1 MDIHNSF
8 DGRNSFWVYYRERGE
23 TIKTNLT
30 EEQRK
35 AIRPEIFKLISVFER
50 PENQNLEFGTR
61 QLKKWI
67 MEYNP
72 QLPKDHLDYM
82 ARRIMANLKINKL
95 KREDPEKYAEYLKRK
110 IEYNKT
116 HPEVVRRSVRKRYL
130 KIKANPILYGKMRK
144 SQKKYYAKHKEDPE
158 FRKKMVK
165 YNKNYWKKM
174 KEEDP
179 EKFYVMQR
187 THRRIGK
194 DAGGVRCPHCGFGIK
209 TSTAGKNLGKRP
221 VICPKCRHS
230 CPKNQCEK
238 IRIPRIFPEMK
249 KPSGLHLEQNKKPSD
264 ELIVPEQ
271 AFEGLRNLGMAFQN
285 ETEEP
290 RKITGTQKKAIENIR
305 RKMIKFSDDKEM
317 IG

>member
-1 MDIHNSF
+1 MHLQGYERKRF
-8 DGRNSFWVYYRERGE
+8 DASCRENKKLYQTKGGE

-35 AIRPEIFKLISVFER
+35 AIRPEIYKLVSIFER
-50 PENQNLEFGTR
+50 PENQNLEFGIG

-82 ARRIMANLKINKL
+82 ARRVMANLKINNL

-130 KIKANPILYGKMRK
+130 KIKVNPILYGKMKK

-158 FRKKMVK
+158 YRKKQAEYQK
-165 YNKNYWKKM
+165 RYYKKM

-179 EKFYVMQR
+179 EKYYVMQR
-187 THRRIGK
+187 LHRRIGK
-194 DAGGVRCPHCGFGIK
+194 YCGGVRCPHCGFEIK
-209 TSTAGKNLGKRP
+209 TSTSGKNLGKRP

-230 CPKNQCEK
+230 CPKNECEK
-238 IRIPRIFPEMK
+238 IRIPRIFPDAQPILETKIKPDEMTI
-249 KPSGLHLEQNKKPSD
+249 SESAL
-264 ELIVPEQ
+264 
-271 AFEGLRNLGMAFQN
+271 EGLRNLGMAFQN

-305 RKMIKFSDDKEM
+305 KRMIEFSDE
-317 IG
+317 GV